1 MLQRYR
7 VTDRTKGFVDVD
19 APNWMTALGVG
30 LERLGV
36 EAKLDRISAESLHG
50 GTILVRDVRTG
61 VAWSVLSLDDL
72 SPATA
77 EVDLTE
83 EIIIAEV
90 APATAAD
97 ECEEVL
103 RAPTAEAAIVRA
115 MDAARALVPADGASV
130 LIVQPDETLQ
140 FKAAVGPGAEFL
152 RNVSLPPHT
161 GIAGYSVDNGASVAL
176 KDAYT
181 DPRFFKPVD
190 QVTGTRTRTLLCV
203 PVRHD
208 GRVLGCLELV
218 NAERDGGFD
227 RQAMADAGQVAEAL
241 GKRLCMPADDEIDPA

>member
-61 VAWSVLSLDDL
+61 VAWSVLSLEDL

-97 ECEEVL
+97 ECDEVL

-130 LIVQPDETLQ
+130 LIVQPDQTLQ
-140 FKAAVGPGAEFL
+140 FKAAVGPGAEYL

-161 GIAGYSVDNGASVAL
+161 GIAGFSVDHGASVAL

-181 DPRFFKPVD
+181 DPRFFKQVD
-190 QVTGTRTRTLLCV
+190 QVTGTRTRDLLCV
-203 PVRHD
+203 PLVRG
-208 GRVLGCLELV
+208 GRAVGALELV
-218 NAERDGGFD
+218 NSEAGDGFD
-227 RQAMADAGQVAEAL
+227 RSAMANACLVADALVARLGRSDEA
-241 GKRLCMPADDEIDPA
+241 